1 MAFEISNGR
10 FEFIDHLGYSF
21 YINHCYGCEG
31 GCPSGSDHYVG
42 RIDAFNLLCKIF
54 SKHRIIRKCNYYK
67 KCICEYN
74 TRCLNLHIKHDYR
87 IRLGRTIMRIVEHT
101 IDGKLDNYKVLS
113 DEFYYNTY
121 DCHITSGLIN
131 LITYIKFELKHQLY
145 KQQEHCSVA
154 KEQCA
159 FDVQHDGDY
168 VDVHSKKR
176 KFKDY
181 DEYDEYD
188 KDDYDDASKFLV
200 QIKKEIEFV
209 KVSSIKPNLFQQNMS
224 LNVLE
229 TKKELIMKQIE
240 DIDIDNEI
248 VKKSSIS
255 YLALE
260 ILMYYAPLDKID
272 IILKEKNK
280 FEKYNSTFEDIKD
293 EKIKQI
299 VANRIL
305 SSL

>member
-10 FEFIDHLGYSF
+10 FEFIDHLGYPF
-21 YINHCYGCEG
+21 YINHCYGCDR

-42 RIDAFNLLCKIF
+42 RIDAFDLLCKIF
-54 SKHRIIRKCNYYK
+54 SKHRIIRKCKYYK
-67 KCICEYN
+67 ECKCGYN

-113 DEFYYNTY
+113 DEFYYDTY

-131 LITYIKFELKHQLY
+131 LITYIKLELKHQLY
-145 KQQEHCSVA
+145 NKQEHCSVA
-154 KEQCA
+154 KEQCV
-159 FDVQHDGDY
+159 FDVQLDGDY
-168 VDVHSKKR
+168 INVHSKKR
-176 KFKDY
+176 KCRDY
-181 DEYDEYD
+181 DEYDYADAANFLD
-188 KDDYDDASKFLV
+188 K
-200 QIKKEIEFV
+200 IKKEIEFSSV
-209 KVSSIKPNLFQQNMS
+209 SSTSVSSIKPNLFQQNMS

-229 TKKELIMKQIE
+229 KQRESIKTQIE
-240 DIDIDNEI
+240 DIDIDTKI
-248 VKKSSIS
+248 VKASSIS
-255 YLALE
+255 YLAFE
-260 ILMYYAPLDKID
+260 ILMYYSPLDKID

-280 FEKYNSTFEDIKD
+280 FEKYNSTFADIKD